1 MKNVTLFT
9 KNGCPQCRMTRNYL
23 NSHDIPFTEH
33 NINNEPEMI
42 DYLKEQG
49 FKAVPVVEAEG
60 LSAFSG
66 FRPDALAQL
75 Q

>member
-23 NSHDIPFTEH
+23 SSHNIPFTEH
-33 NINNEPEMI
+33 NINNEPECV
-42 DYLKEQG
+42 DYLKGQG
-49 FKAVPVVEAEG
+49 FKAVPVVEADG
-60 LSAFSG
+60 MAAWFG
-66 FRPDALAQL
+66 FRPDALAKL